1 MQAQALDAET
11 NQYLSSAVLLSYPPR
26 VRFFTPRIV
35 RDGDA
40 AREQGE
46 GQGRRR
52 RSERLHR
59 RPQPVLQHAGEMLCT
74 PYVRMYEMSASKA

>member
-1 MQAQALDAET
+1 MQAQVLDGDTNLSCGPLVSTSRAIFYAL
-11 NQYLSSAVLLSYPPR
+11 
-26 VRFFTPRIV
+26 IV